1 MMHAEQAISLELA
14 EKSLLGSML
23 AENYLIMDSSLKLDH
38 FTATHHQLI
47 FSTMQEL
54 ASAHKSVDYITL
66 MTVREP
72 MELGGAN
79 YIVDLKNYANPTK
92 FNEYAEILFTHWQ
105 QVTKQQILAQ
115 AQQENWTI
123 EKIQTQLDSITDSD
137 TQLETSITNALV
149 EAANRPYEPSSAKSG
164 IHTDL
169 RDFDRMTNGFQ
180 DGDLFII
187 AARPSIGK
195 TDTMNHFAIHAGF
208 KGYLPIIFSLEMKRE
223 LLIDRMIAATG
234 NINRLNLRDPYTTM
248 SDAQKA
254 KWTQAIGLLN
264 NAKIQIDDRPAMTVP
279 QIRATAR
286 KLMKQYPDRKPLI
299 LIDYL
304 QIIRANNPKDNQ
316 TQQVGQIS
324 RDLKQMAREFNC
336 PVVCLSQLNR
346 GVEQRQEKRP
356 VMSDIRDS
364 GNIEQDADV
373 IAFLYR
379 DDYYDKESE
388 SKNLLEIILAKHRN
402 GPTGTV
408 TVAFVKET
416 GRLLNLDWNGQ
427 R

>member
-1 MMHAEQAISLELA
+1 MITEQTISLELA
-14 EKSLLGSML
+14 EKSILGSML
-23 AENYLIMDSSLKLDH
+23 AENYLILDSTVKLEH
-38 FTATHHQLI
+38 FSSTQHQIIFTA
-47 FSTMQEL
+47 MQEL
-54 ASAHKSVDYITL
+54 ARVNKSVDYITL
-66 MTVREP
+66 LSVREP
-72 MELGGAN
+72 IELGGAN

-105 QVTKQQILAQ
+105 HVTKQQILAQ
-115 AQQENWTI
+115 AQQENWSI
-123 EKIQTQLDSITDSD
+123 EQIQTQLDAITDSD
-137 TQLETSITNALV
+137 NMQETSIKNALV
-149 EAANRPYEPSSAKSG
+149 EAANRPYEPESAKVG
-164 IHTDL
+164 INSKL

-187 AARPSIGK
+187 AARPSMGK
-195 TDTMNHFAIHAGF
+195 TDTMNHFAVHAGF
-208 KGYLPIIFSLEMKRE
+208 QGYLPIIFSLEMKKE
-223 LLIDRMIAATG
+223 LLIDRMIATTG
-234 NINRLNLRDPYTTM
+234 NINRLNLRDPYATM

-286 KLMKQYPDRKPLI
+286 KLIKQFPNRKPLI

-346 GVEQRQEKRP
+346 SVEQRQDKRP
-356 VMSDIRDS
+356 IMSDIRDS

-388 SKNLLEIILAKHRN
+388 SKNLLEIIIAKHRN

-408 TVAFVKET
+408 PIAYVKET
-416 GRLLNLDWNGQ
+416 GRLLNLDWKQ
-427 R
+427 P

>member
-1 MMHAEQAISLELA
+1 MITEQIISLELA
-14 EKSLLGSML
+14 EKSILGSML
-23 AENYLIMDSSLKLDH
+23 AENYLILDSAVKLEH
-38 FTATHHQLI
+38 FSSIQHQAIYSAML
-47 FSTMQEL
+47 EL
-54 ASAHKSVDYITL
+54 ARANKSIDYITL
-66 MTVREP
+66 LSVREP
-72 MELGGAN
+72 IELGGAN

-92 FNEYAEILFTHWQ
+92 FNEYAEILFAYWQ
-105 QVTKQQILAQ
+105 HVAKQQILAQ
-115 AQQENWTI
+115 AQQENWPI
-123 EKIQTQLDSITDSD
+123 EQIQTQLDAITDSD
-137 TQLETSITNALV
+137 SLLETSITNALV
-149 EAANRPYEPSSAKSG
+149 EAASRPYEPASAKTG
-164 IHTDL
+164 INSEL
-169 RDFDRMTNGFQ
+169 KDFDRMTNGFQ
-180 DGDLFII
+180 DGDLFIL
-187 AARPSIGK
+187 AARPSMGK
-195 TDTMNHFAIHAGF
+195 TDTMNHFAVHAGF
-208 KGYLPIIFSLEMKRE
+208 QGYLPIIFSLEMKKE
-223 LLIDRMIAATG
+223 SLIDRMIATTG
-234 NINRLNLRDPYTTM
+234 NINRLNLRDPYATM
-248 SDAQKA
+248 SDSQKA

-286 KLMKQYPDRKPLI
+286 KLIKQFPNRRPLI

-346 GVEQRQEKRP
+346 SVEQRQDKRP

-388 SKNLLEIILAKHRN
+388 SKNLLEIIIAKHRN

-408 TVAFVKET
+408 SLAYVKET
-416 GRLLNLDWNGQ
+416 GRLLNLDWI
-427 R
+427 RPK